1 MRSTAR
7 EAASF
12 PPKRKI
18 LNTRAL
24 SEKRAECVREIELLR
39 RQLKILPPLAEK
51 ARRLLQ
57 PRYWSHAN
65 WRTRAE
71 ILRSVEWL
79 LRMAESAPSGIS
91 NL

>member
-1 MRSTAR
+1 MRSTTR
-7 EAASF
+7 GTTSF
-12 PPKRKI
+12 PRKSRAS
-18 LNTRAL
+18 LNTRVL

-39 RQLKILPPLAEK
+39 HQLKILPPLAEK

-79 LRMAESAPSGIS
+79 LRMAESAPSGV
-91 NL
+91 

>member
-1 MRSTAR
+1 MRSATR
-7 EAASF
+7 EAASL
-12 PPKRKI
+12 PRKSKP

-24 SEKRAECVREIELLR
+24 SEKRAECVREIELLQ
-39 RQLKILPPLAEK
+39 RQLKTLPPLAEK

-57 PRYWSHAN
+57 PRYWSNAD

-79 LRMAESAPSGIS
+79 LRMAEHAPSGI
-91 NL
+91 